1 MVSIPAQPGSPEG
14 PAGQGGKSGRA
25 SRDRQR
31 GRTRRSRSQPR
42 PRRRGLLVTGL
53 ILALAGLAAA
63 AVMVVQQVMPRTFTA
78 SQRSQITA
86 WEVGNRWRSWPAAQI
101 FPAGIKY
108 QIPGSAFGGGPGM
121 TLTAHRVGIAR
132 QAKCRP
138 ATDTPT
144 GKQLSR
150 WGCLAVLRATYDD
163 STQTLAVTVGVAVLP
178 TAGAAKT
185 ATRKM
190 ASGHGVHPT
199 VRLVAFK
206 RTPVARF
213 HGQYRQLSWH
223 RVTGPYLVLSAAGFA
238 NGRPWLPRGH
248 DSYVQAE
255 ILSLAAGV
263 GQKVADSLGA
273 PPPPPHCPGSPAC

>member
-1 MVSIPAQPGSPEG
+1 MVSIPAQPVSPEG
-14 PAGQGGKSGRA
+14 HAGQGHRGGKTGRG
-25 SRDRQR
+25 RQR
-31 GRTRRSRSQPR
+31 GRTRRP
-42 PRRRGLLVTGL
+42 RRGLLVTGL
-53 ILALAGLAAA
+53 ILALAGVAAA
-63 AVMVVQQVMPRTFTA
+63 TVMVVRQVMPRTFTA

-86 WEVGNRWRSWPAAQI
+86 WEVGNRWRTWPAAQI
-101 FPAGIKY
+101 FPVGIKY

-144 GKQLSR
+144 AKQLTR

-163 STQTLAVTVGVAVLP
+163 STQSLAVTVGVAVLP
-178 TAGAAKT
+178 SAGAAKA

-190 ASGHGVHPT
+190 ASGHGVRPT

-206 RTPVARF
+206 RTPVAGF

-238 NGRPWLPRGH
+238 SGRPWLPRGD

-263 GQKVADSLGA
+263 GQKVAASLGA